1 MSGEWTATGIAG
13 DVAAGR
19 RSPVDV
25 VDEALGRIAARDRGL
40 NAFAVVRAEAAPR
53 EAAAIDAAAGLPLAG
68 VPIAIKENIPVA
80 GEPMRCGSA
89 ATSDAPQPADHPVV
103 VRLRAAGAVVVGLT
117 RMPELGVYG
126 ATDSVYGVTRN
137 PWNSELTPGGSS
149 GGSAAAVA
157 AAEVPVAHANDGLG
171 SIRIPAACT
180 GLFGLKPGLGVVPA
194 QIGTTDW
201 YAMAENGPLA
211 TTVADAAVMLAV
223 MADRPAL
230 ASVEVL
236 DGRIRVAVSM
246 RSPVVGTRLDPQWR
260 EAADDVARI
269 LSRAGHDVRRADP
282 SYPNGAAVAGLARWF
297 AGTAGDAAALD
308 AGRLEPRVR
317 THARIGRVVRATPLM
332 ADRLRAKWRAVAA
345 QFLANYDVLVTPALA
360 QPPIAARDWGRGSW
374 RATMLANV
382 AYAPFAGAWNL
393 AGFPAASVP
402 MGVHPVSGTPVAAQL
417 VAAPGREDL
426 LLATAAL
433 IERERPWQRVAP
445 NYA

>member
-1 MSGEWTATGIAG
+1 
-13 DVAAGR
+13 
-19 RSPVDV
+19 
-25 VDEALGRIAARDRGL
+25 
-40 NAFAVVRAEAAPR
+40 
-53 EAAAIDAAAGLPLAG
+53 
-68 VPIAIKENIPVA
+68 
-80 GEPMRCGSA
+80 
-89 ATSDAPQPADHPVV
+89 
-103 VRLRAAGAVVVGLT
+103 
-117 RMPELGVYG
+117 MPELGVYG

-137 PWNSELTPGGSS
+137 PWNPELTPGGSS

-157 AAEVPVAHANDGLG
+157 AAEVPIAHANDGLG

-230 ASVEVL
+230 ASVEAL

-246 RSPVVGTRLDPQWR
+246 RSPVIGTRLDPQWR

-282 SYPNGAAVAGLARWF
+282 SYPQGAAVAGLARWF

-332 ADRLRAKWRAVAA
+332 ADRLRATWCAVATK
-345 QFLANYDVLVTPALA
+345 FLTTYDVLVTPALA

>member
-1 MSGEWTATGIAG
+1 MSGEWTALGIAA
-13 DVAAGR
+13 DVSAGR

-25 VDEALGRIAARDRGL
+25 TEDALARIASRDRGV
-40 NAFAVVRAEAAPR
+40 NAFAVVRTDAAPR
-53 EAAAIDAAAGLPLAG
+53 EAAAIDPAAGLPLAG

-89 ATSDAPQPADHPVV
+89 ATSAAPSAADHPVV
-103 VRLRAAGAVVVGLT
+103 ARLRAAGAVVVGLT

-126 ATDSVYGVTRN
+126 ATDSVYGITRN
-137 PWNSELTPGGSS
+137 PWNPELTPGGSS

-157 AAEVPVAHANDGLG
+157 AGEVPVAHANDGLG

-194 QIGTTDW
+194 AIGSTDW

-211 TTVADAAVMLAV
+211 TTVADAALLLAV
-223 MADRPAL
+223 MADRPTFADVTPL
-230 ASVEVL
+230 A
-236 DGRIRVAVSM
+236 DRIRVAISI
-246 RSPVVGTRLDPQWR
+246 RSPVVGTHLDPHWR
-260 EAADDVARI
+260 EAAEDVARV

-282 SYPNGAAVAGLARWF
+282 RYPNAAAVAGLARWF
-297 AGTAGDAAALD
+297 AGTAGDADALD
-308 AGRLEPRVR
+308 AARLEPRVR
-317 THARIGRVVRATPLM
+317 THARIGRIVRRSPLM
-332 ADRLRAKWRAVAA
+332 AERLRATWLRVAGE
-345 QFLANYDVLVTPALA
+345 FLDRYDVLVTPALA

-374 RATMLANV
+374 RATMQANV
-382 AYAPFAGAWNL
+382 AFAPYAGAWNL

-402 MGVHPVSGTPVAAQL
+402 MGVHPESGTPVAAQL

-445 NYA
+445 DYV